1 MKSVILVTLLILVIA
16 SAYMTP
22 PSPKCTSR
30 KAFLQTCT
38 STLTSAALL
47 TTVATPATPAQA
59 FDGAGSSSY
68 SGRTPASKA
77 EIKKSYQNRV
87 VADVKDF
94 KTLGAAIA
102 NGQTEGDAWVNFFI
116 EFQRR
121 EPDAVGRS
129 YAGLVDLVGNKDTSG
144 CGTLLAASYAKPGKP
159 ADGLPSVKKYNAMAK
174 LFDPIKL
181 AGKKGDVAKAKVA
194 WGKASEAL
202 QEYLEAVEL
211 PSSLSDPVY
220 D

>member
-1 MKSVILVTLLILVIA
+1 MMKNVLILLAVLGMA
-16 SAYMTP
+16 SAYTTL
-22 PSPKCTSR
+22 SIPKCSSR

-38 STLTSAALL
+38 STIASAALL
-47 TTVATPATPAQA
+47 QTIAPVPAQA

-68 SGRTPASKA
+68 AGRTPASKA
-77 EIKKSYQNRV
+77 EIKKSYQTRV
-87 VADVKDF
+87 IADVKDF
-94 KTLGAAIA
+94 KKLGGAIQ
-102 NGQTEGDAWVNFFI
+102 NGQTEGDEWVNFFI

-121 EPDAVGRS
+121 EPDSVGRT
-129 YAGLVDLVGNKDTSG
+129 YAGFVDLVGGKDLSG

-174 LFDPIKL
+174 SFDPIKA
-181 AGKKGDVAKAKVA
+181 AGKKGDVGKAKVA

-202 QEYLEAVEL
+202 KEYLETVEL
-211 PSSLSDPVY
+211 PPSLSDPLY